1 MRNALAEFTTA
12 LQVNS
17 GGRKRTTTSVQQHQD
32 LESLVQNSLVEG
44 RHFGKEKKV
53 VRNEYNIDDNNNR
66 KADDK
71 STRELSKYLKILYGL
86 VDREIKRIDRRREME
101 IY

>member
-1 MRNALAEFTTA
+1 MRQNR
-12 LQVNS
+12 V
-17 GGRKRTTTSVQQHQD
+17 GRKRTTTSVQQNQD
-32 LESLVQNSLVEG
+32 LDDLEPLVQNSLVEG

-71 STRELSKYLKILYGL
+71 STPELSKYLKILYGL
-86 VDREIKRIDRRREME
+86 VDREIK
-101 IY
+101 